1 MNILNTMRRRTKSIF
16 LMSLMLLSLSSIWPI
31 FSWASDS
38 NKDDPVD
45 TSETVSSEILDGMTF
60 IGELGPKGK
69 PADVKDTFVFEDGN
83 FVSKECEARCK
94 FPARPYF
101 IRHVGNTIEFI
112 SETRCP
118 YKDAKIIWRG
128 SVDGKKIKGVYH
140 WRSERWYWTIEKE
153 FWFEGILVEN
163 TTSDI
168 GSQ

>member
-1 MNILNTMRRRTKSIF
+1 MNILNTMRRQTNSIF

-38 NKDDPVD
+38 NKNDQVD

-101 IRHVGNTIEFI
+101 TRHVGKTIEFT

-118 YKDAKIIWRG
+118 YKDA
-128 SVDGKKIKGVYH
+128 
-140 WRSERWYWTIEKE
+140 
-153 FWFEGILVEN
+153 
-163 TTSDI
+163 
-168 GSQ
+168 